1 MFLKRFRDK
10 SNQKYINNILN
21 SQERVVHNR
30 KIETVGIL
38 LNFDEFNNFDQLRLL
53 FKNSGI
59 KDNRVKIISFIDD
72 EKGKPNSWD
81 AFFNPKDFGW
91 KGKITNTELED
102 FINTKFD
109 ALVCYFKN
117 DNLELDM
124 VTACSKANFKI
135 GISNKDPRLYDLI
148 IDVDTKHLPIF
159 QNEIL
164 KYLKV
169 LNKI

>member
-21 SQERVVHNR
+21 SEERNVHRR
-30 KIETVGIL
+30 KIESVGIL
-38 LNFDEFNNFDQLRLL
+38 LNSDEFGNIDQLRLL
-53 FKNSGI
+53 LKNIGI
-59 KDNRVKIISFIDD
+59 KDNRVKFISFIDD
-72 EKGKPNSWD
+72 EKSNPNSWD

-91 KGKITNTELED
+91 KGKINNIELEE

-109 ALVCYFKN
+109 ALICYYN
-117 DNLELDM
+117 HSNLELKM
-124 VTACSKANFKI
+124 VTAKSRANFKI
-135 GISNKDPRLYDLI
+135 GISNEDPRLYDLI
-148 IDVDTKHLPIF
+148 INIETKHLRVF